1 MKTHVARALG
11 AGSELATLES
21 PAYGGGTSSQR
32 AGVLPARWPT
42 DHRAAMTWVRRVLV
56 IGDAIAL
63 WIGFA
68 IPLLL
73 VANRQPDSVWY
84 GLLCAATIT
93 AAGLYAVRLQGLWLD
108 RVTSVRAIEVSKVG
122 RALVML
128 SVAVLVLDRKSA
140 VDVRIPRVAIAI
152 AIGWAVFV
160 LWRSAYRAY
169 LAAERRQGRLQ
180 TRVILI
186 GTERRAV
193 DLYELLSIHTELGM
207 RVNAV
212 IGNRREAEAA
222 GLGDLW
228 RGEYIDAGVVVAG
241 IEAEAVMMCSA
252 DIDPILASELT
263 RSEHRRHRAV
273 YVDPGLSGFDIRRFQ
288 ATHIAHKPLLE
299 VESTSLAG
307 VQHAVKRL
315 FDIAVSGLIAL
326 MAAPFM
332 ILIAVLIK
340 LEDGGPVFFK
350 QTRVGFRGRTF
361 GMLKFRT
368 MVPNAE
374 SLLKELMAGNE
385 RSGPLFKMERDP
397 RITRI
402 GHFLRATSLD
412 ELPQLLNVL
421 QGTMSLVGPRP
432 ALPSE
437 VEDFDDVLKTRNQVR
452 PGITGLWQ
460 VEARDNPAFAAYR
473 RLDLFYVENWSLSL
487 DMVILLGTLD
497 HILFRPL
504 VKWRYKTLPTELS
517 TGAPIEASAVMDE
530 SAVMPVEAAVSGA
543 A

>member
-1 MKTHVARALG
+1 M
-11 AGSELATLES
+11 S
-21 PAYGGGTSSQR
+21 
-32 AGVLPARWPT
+32 
-42 DHRAAMTWVRRVLV
+42 WVRRVLV
-56 IGDAIAL
+56 AGDALAL
-63 WIGFA
+63 CVGFA
-68 IPLLL
+68 FPLLL
-73 VANRQPDSVWY
+73 LAYRRPDTLWY
-84 GLLCAATIT
+84 GVLCAAIIT
-93 AAGLYAVRLQGLWLD
+93 AAGLWAVRFQDLWLD
-108 RVTSVRAIEVSKVG
+108 RVISVRAIEVSRVG

-128 SVAVLVLDRKSA
+128 SVAVLVFDRKSM
-140 VDVRIPRVAIAI
+140 VDLRVPRVAIAM
-152 AIGWAVFV
+152 AIGWVVFV
-160 LWRSAYRAY
+160 LWRSGYRAY

-193 DLYELLSIHTELGM
+193 DLYELLTIHTELGM
-207 RVNAV
+207 AVTAV
-212 IGNRREAEAA
+212 IGNRHEAEAT
-222 GLGDLW
+222 GMGHLW
-228 RGEYIDAGVVVAG
+228 RGSYLDAAVVVGG
-241 IEAEAVMMCSA
+241 IDAEAVMMCSA
-252 DIDPILASELT
+252 DIDPNLASELT

-273 YVDPGLSGFDIRRFQ
+273 YVDPGLSGVDIRRFQ

-299 VESTSLAG
+299 VDSTSLAAF
-307 VQHAVKRL
+307 QHAVKRM

-326 MAAPFM
+326 IAAPVM
-332 ILIAVLIK
+332 IVIAVLIK

-350 QTRVGFRGRTF
+350 QTRVGFQGHTF

-374 SLLKELMAGNE
+374 SLLEELMAGNE

-421 QGTMSLVGPRP
+421 HGTMSLVGPRP

-437 VEDFDDVLKTRNQVR
+437 VEDFDDVLKTRTQVR

-473 RLDLFYVENWSLSL
+473 RLDLFYVENWSLAL

-504 VKWRYKTLPTELS
+504 VKWKYKALPTA
-517 TGAPIEASAVMDE
+517 APNDASDVMHDAVVLPAEAVAV
-530 SAVMPVEAAVSGA
+530 
-543 A
+543 